1 MVQLQLH
8 RLSLRRINVHEING
22 SKRSLEQRPLPWDAH
37 CHLGIGFVEL
47 PTLRPP
53 LTADESR
60 VQRCNHFSD
69 VTHL

>member
-1 MVQLQLH
+1 MVKLQLH
-8 RLSLRRINVHEING
+8 RLSLRRINVHKING
-22 SKRSLEQRPLPWDAH
+22 SKRSLEQRPLPWDAR

-60 VQRCNHFSD
+60 VQHCNHFSD
-69 VTHL
+69 VAHL